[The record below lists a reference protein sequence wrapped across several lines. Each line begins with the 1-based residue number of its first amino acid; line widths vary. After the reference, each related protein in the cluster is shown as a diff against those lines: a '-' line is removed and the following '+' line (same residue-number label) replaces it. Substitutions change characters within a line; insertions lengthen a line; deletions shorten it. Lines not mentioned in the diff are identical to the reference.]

1 MKPYIYLRALRH
13 VDYSVFSV
21 SDGQKNYYD
30 PIAGQRVAFSS
41 GQQVKRSII
50 DAALSEMNEQIAPVI
65 FNYELKDSK
74 KISEKEALSIADPS
88 YPDQLLGGWMSAA
101 QKSIPVK
108 RRSPLSISAM
118 RPLHPFLASMYS
130 ENMTFDRSSHHGV
143 HKVVVKDGK
152 GNEIDPDTLQEFLT
166 TNQRTLPARK
176 FLQDQKRTGGLFVY
190 DIAIDLRTLFCVSI
204 NQTEPELTTEVLE
217 KLKANGW
224 KETQNIFGQ
233 CLLCPKE
240 RRESIIPALA
250 KALINWRITSN
261 QSRTFS
267 LMETLAIT
275 ISDNAN
281 KIAATIR
288 AKLIEERKA
297 KPIIDQN
304 IEDTKVFVTLP
315 AESYLLD
322 IEGSA
327 DAIEKAEK
335 RLIKLFNKFDYEN
348 QIN

>member
-30 PIAGQRVAFSS
+30 PVFGQRVAFSS

-50 DAALSEMNEQIAPVI
+50 DTALSEMNEQIAPVI
-65 FNYELKDSK
+65 FNYEIKDKK

-88 YPDQLLGGWMSAA
+88 YTDQLLGGWMSAA

-118 RPLHPFLASMYS
+118 RPIHPLLASLHS

-143 HKVVVKDGK
+143 HKVVVKDEN
-152 GNEIDPDTLQEFLT
+152 GNEIDPDALQEFLT

-176 FLQDQKRTGGLFVY
+176 FLQDHKRTGGLFVY

-204 NQTEPELTTEVLE
+204 NQTEPELTADVME
-217 KLKANGW
+217 KLKEKGW
-224 KETQNIFGQ
+224 KETQNIFGT
-233 CLLCPKE
+233 CLVCPVE
-240 RRESIIPALA
+240 QREKIIPALA

-261 QSRTFS
+261 QARTFS
-267 LMETLAIT
+267 LMETLAIS
-275 ISDNAN
+275 ISNNAN
-281 KIAATIR
+281 KIATSIR
-288 AKLIEERKA
+288 GKLVEERKA
-297 KPIIDQN
+297 KPVIDTN
-304 IEDTKVFVTLP
+304 ISDTDVFVTLP
-315 AESYLLD
+315 AEGYVLD
-322 IEGSA
+322 VTGASN
-327 DAIEKAEK
+327 AIDKAEQT
-335 RLIKLFNKFDYEN
+335 LIKLMMAFDFEN
-348 QIN
+348 QI

>member
-1 MKPYIYLRALRH
+1 MKSYIYLRALRH

-30 PIAGQRVAFSS
+30 PVIGQRVAFSS

-50 DAALSEMNEQIAPVI
+50 DAALSEMNEQIAPMI
-65 FNYELKDSK
+65 FNYEIKDKK

-118 RPLHPFLASMYS
+118 RPLHPLLASFYS
-130 ENMTFDRSSHHGV
+130 ENMTFDRSSHHGI
-143 HKVVVKDGK
+143 HKVVVKDAK
-152 GNEIDPDTLQEFLT
+152 GNEIDANTLQEFLT

-204 NQTEPELTTEVLE
+204 NQTEPELTTEVMD
-217 KLKANGW
+217 KLKENGW
-224 KETQNIFGQ
+224 KETQNIFGA
-233 CLLCPKE
+233 CLVCPKE
-240 RRESIIPALA
+240 RREAIIPALA

-261 QSRTFS
+261 QARTFS
-267 LMETLAIT
+267 LMETLAIA
-275 ISDNAN
+275 ISNNAN
-281 KIAATIR
+281 KLAASIR
-288 AKLIEERKA
+288 GKLVEERKA
-297 KPIIDQN
+297 KPVID
-304 IEDTKVFVTLP
+304 DTISDTDVFVTLP
-315 AESYLLD
+315 TEGYILD
-322 IEGSA
+322 AVGSA
-327 DAIEKAEK
+327 DAIDNAEQH
-335 RLIKLFNKFDYEN
+335 LIDLMMAFDYEN
-348 QIN
+348 QV